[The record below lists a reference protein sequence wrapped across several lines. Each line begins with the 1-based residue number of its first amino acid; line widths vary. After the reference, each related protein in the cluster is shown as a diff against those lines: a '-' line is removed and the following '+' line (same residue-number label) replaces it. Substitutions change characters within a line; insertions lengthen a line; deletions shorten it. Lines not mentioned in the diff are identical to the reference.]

1 MSRERFVPL
10 PAGDSRYAR
19 IRRALI
25 DRPRG
30 RTELRRAPP
39 RSLPSSSAGKVFWS
53 QRAWSEY
60 AAVPAMAQ
68 TALAVVRAKG
78 PLDALHIL
86 AVIGADEVR
95 HTEISKHLAD
105 ELGGY
110 LDTIPEGSG
119 FRPNGLAD
127 PYDLSLPFWA
137 LSNGCVSE
145 TLSLELMRTRLPHI
159 TNAYVRSTVT
169 HVMKDEMV
177 HARISWLLAAEIFPA
192 LDPTSREELAEYA
205 GDLFE
210 VMARTF
216 VTRALPPDDRR
227 AERRLRN
234 TVAREGLGAAPSAEE
249 DATFLRVRDEIVLPR
264 LRKLGLPVGPA

>member
-1 MSRERFVPL
+1 MNDRVVPL
-10 PAGDSRYAR
+10 RAGDERYVR
-19 IRRALI
+19 IRRALL
-25 DRPRG
+25 DRPRA
-30 RTELRRAPP
+30 RTELPRALPGILP
-39 RSLPSSSAGKVFWS
+39 RSTAGREFWS

-68 TALAVVRAKG
+68 TALAVVRMRG

-95 HTEISKHLAD
+95 HTEISRHIAD

-110 LDTIPEGSG
+110 VDTIPEGSG
-119 FRPNGLAD
+119 FAPHSLAE

-145 TLSLELMRTRLPHI
+145 TLSLELMRARLPHI
-159 TNAYVRSTVT
+159 TEPFIHATVT
-169 HVMKDEMV
+169 QVMKDESI

-205 GDLFE
+205 RDLFA

-216 VTRALPPDDRR
+216 VTQALSPEDRR
-227 AERRLRN
+227 IERRRRN
-234 TVAREGLGAAPSAEE
+234 AVAKAGLGAAPSTEE
-249 DATFLRVRDEIVLPR
+249 DATFERVRDEIVLPR
-264 LRKLGLPVGPA
+264 LRKLGLPL